1 MTFTLW
7 IVYAL
12 NLTKLQTDGE
22 WRPWTRA
29 TKTRQK
35 TNAKFYNKTRANNNV
50 MNECVR
56 DLYVRVRARMWLWWV
71 CIEYSRGA
79 LNYKNDVQFNF
90 GLRKLVWFRADNWES
105 EGTRECVCESE
116 REKSRNIQIHSTSG
130 SGSWMRAMINEAMT
144 SKIILIEKCWT
155 MNVFKY
161 R

>member
-29 TKTRQK
+29 TKTRQR

-50 MNECVR
+50 MNECV
-56 DLYVRVRARMWLWWV
+56 YAIYTCECARMWLWWV

-79 LNYKNDVQFNF
+79 LKYKNDFQLDF
-90 GLRKLVWFRADNWES
+90 GLQKFVWFRADDWES
-105 EGTRECVCESE
+105 EGTRECVCE
-116 REKSRNIQIHSTSG
+116 REKKAEI
-130 SGSWMRAMINEAMT
+130 
-144 SKIILIEKCWT
+144 
-155 MNVFKY
+155 FKY
-161 R
+161 ILHQVQDRECARDDQWSDGIKNNFNWKMLNNECV